1 LRRVKISILRPI
13 AVEILL
19 LIFHQQ
25 KIGAESG
32 EEMLR
37 EVAMLLAQIITEIL
51 KQVQNDG
58 GQGYYDEP

>member
-1 LRRVKISILRPI
+1 
-13 AVEILL
+13 
-19 LIFHQQ
+19 
-25 KIGAESG
+25 
-32 EEMLR
+32 MLR